1 MARGVLPPAAA
12 QETPDAATEVRIT
25 ARRLA
30 DGRVEFGVQQRAT
43 SNDAWGQRQLPRARF
58 FPTEATVGRWLNSSP
73 LDVNDSQTGTITA
86 ASRRYT
92 AISAGSHHTCAIAT
106 DGTIQCWGHR
116 GASDNA
122 PDGTY
127 TAISIGNNETCALA
141 ADGTVECWD
150 YGWSSTTDVPEGR
163 YTAVAVGTG
172 RACALATD
180 GNFECWGP
188 LGLVRPAA

>member
-73 LDVNDSQTGTITA
+73 LQVNDSQTGTITA

-92 AISAGSHHTCAIAT
+92 AVSAGNVYTCALTT
-106 DGTIQCWGHR
+106 DGTIQCWGDNEHGQTDAPDGTYTAISADFNRTCALTTDGTIECWGHR
-116 GASDNA
+116 RASDNA

-141 ADGTVECWD
+141 
-150 YGWSSTTDVPEGR
+150 
-163 YTAVAVGTG
+163 
-172 RACALATD
+172 TD

>member
-1 MARGVLPPAAA
+1 M
-12 QETPDAATEVRIT
+12 RIT

-58 FPTEATVGRWLNSSP
+58 FPTGAAAGRWLNSSP
-73 LDVNDSQTGTITA
+73 LQVNDSQTGTITA

-92 AISAGSHHTCAIAT
+92 AVSAGNVYTCALTT
-106 DGTIQCWGHR
+106 DGTIQCWGNNSS
-116 GASDNA
+116 GQAKA

-127 TAISIGNNETCALA
+127 TAISAGNNET
-141 ADGTVECWD
+141 
-150 YGWSSTTDVPEGR
+150 
-163 YTAVAVGTG
+163 
-172 RACALATD
+172 CALATD